1 MGNYTTKLLGLVIM
15 IKTMDKH
22 LTEGVSGISQRL
34 EKVGLVLGLIEL
46 IVKLGFLVTDV
57 CTDQCKGAP
66 SDIAKA
72 LERQDVR
79 KMLVHAQEK
88 LREWRAE
95 MLGSGGVERSEDRR
109 TWASRAA
116 KLRETLDELADV
128 VGGVVAIVHHFDV
141 YHVEVKVNES
151 VTAFIN
157 ASTKR
162 VLPKKAARRQQK
174 RPWELRGP
182 PLNDALRRVADKLM
196 PAELKVLGAKSADEL
211 KEKAEL
217 KGRLEEKQA
226 MLQRVG
232 VGEEEEE
239 EEEEGGQEAVEE
251 AGEAVDADAGVPG
264 EEREEAEERKRDNR
278 KRLEARKQ
286 LLDAEAGL
294 LDTVRHHFY
303 RVCQYAAMLIMGDT
317 SVADVQA
324 AAWQLWTNG
333 LLGHVHTQTHQYCG
347 PSAECR

>member
-1 MGNYTTKLLGLVIM
+1 M
-15 IKTMDKH
+15 
-22 LTEGVSGISQRL
+22 
-34 EKVGLVLGLIEL
+34 GLVLGLIEL
-46 IVKLGFLVTDV
+46 IVKQGFLVTDV

-128 VGGVVAIVHHFDV
+128 VGGVAAIVHHFDV

-157 ASTKR
+157 TATKR

-174 RPWELRGP
+174 RPWELRGG
-182 PLNDALRRVADKLM
+182 PLNDALRRVADKLL
-196 PAELKVLGAKSADEL
+196 PAELKLLGAKSADEL
-211 KEKAEL
+211 KVQAEL
-217 KGRLEEKQA
+217 KGMLAEKQA

-239 EEEEGGQEAVEE
+239 EEEAMEQ

-264 EEREEAEERKRDNR
+264 EEREEAEDRKADNR
-278 KRLEARKQ
+278 ERLEARKQ

-303 RVCQYAAMLIMGDT
+303 RVCQYAAMLIMGGM

-333 LLGHVHTQTHQYCG
+333 LLGHVHMQTHQYCG